1 MKVEYNKGSLWK
13 RVGDLP
19 IGSVVTLDYGSAQW
33 IIGER
38 YRNQDHGVD
47 YVSAIRL
54 TDGYTDGFDL
64 GRDVFVL
71 DAKVVIG

>member
-1 MKVEYNKGSLWK
+1 MKVEYKECIWDKAGCVPKGSVITSK
-13 RVGDLP
+13 HRDEP
-19 IGSVVTLDYGSAQW
+19 W

-38 YRNQDHGVD
+38 YHNQKLGVD

-54 TDGYTDGFDL
+54 TDGETDGFDVDT
-64 GRDVFVL
+64 DVIVL

>member
-1 MKVEYNKGSLWK
+1 MKVEYKEYTWVKVGSVPK
-13 RVGDLP
+13 
-19 IGSVVTLDYGSAQW
+19 GSVVKRTDECDPW

-38 YRNQDHGVD
+38 YHHGVD
-47 YVSAIRL
+47 YVRAIRL

-64 GRDVFVL
+64 GRDVIVL